1 MQSLANQILKQ
12 DIRAIARSISLIE
25 NDTDVSQKEA
35 LIDVLYPH
43 CGNAIVWGIT
53 GPPGAGKSSLL
64 DRFIEL
70 LRQNDKTVAVIAV
83 DPSSPFSGG
92 AILGDRLRMQKHA
105 TDDGVF
111 IRSMASRGHL
121 GGVAGATSD
130 AIKIFDAAGFDYV
143 IIETIGV
150 GQTEIEVM
158 ELSDIVLLV
167 LVPGM
172 GDEIQALKAGVMEI
186 GDIFIIN
193 KKDLDGA
200 DRLKSE
206 VEYVLSLKDS
216 TEPDSNHPIC
226 MTCATQNDGI
236 GDALALI
243 DSYFSNLHDDGS
255 LAQKRK
261 ERIEK
266 ELKHIATTKIMA
278 SANRFLNIDQRLN
291 GWVEEVFQK
300 KVSPYKL
307 LNKKI
312 GEFLKEL
319 DWQ

>member
-1 MQSLANQILKQ
+1 MHKLAQQILRQ
-12 DIRAIARSISLIE
+12 NTRAIARGISLIE
-25 NDTDVSQKEA
+25 NETESAQKES
-35 LIDVLYPH
+35 LIDSLHTH
-43 CGNAIVWGIT
+43 CGHAMIWGIT

-64 DRFIEL
+64 DRFIER
-70 LRQNDKTVAVIAV
+70 LRRQDKTVAVIAV

-121 GGVAGATSD
+121 GGVAGATAD

-167 LVPGM
+167 LVPGL

-186 GDIFIIN
+186 GNIFIIN
-193 KKDLDGA
+193 KKDLAGA
-200 DRLKSE
+200 ERLKSE
-206 VEYVLSLKDS
+206 VEYVLGLQEND
-216 TEPDSNHPIC
+216 THTRPPVC
-226 MTCATQNDGI
+226 MTSATQDEGI
-236 GDALALI
+236 ESALSVIFDYQENIRQNGQL
-243 DSYFSNLHDDGS
+243 SGR
-255 LAQKRK
+255 RK
-261 ERIEK
+261 DRIEK
-266 ELKHIATTKIMA
+266 ELRHIANAKIMA
-278 SANRFLNIDQRLN
+278 AAERFLNIDRRLDN
-291 GWVEEVFQK
+291 WVEDVFHK

-307 LNKKI
+307 LNRKI

-319 DWQ
+319 HWQ